1 MLCQNDKPKRNK
13 KEEDAT
19 CRVVAQ
25 IRTFCSPSQRRARD
39 CLKKKIVPKPIIEQ
53 VEEEYE
59 TSEISFKF
67 EKCALTD
74 TSVGMFRNYQFKRK
88 SKTLIS
94 KLTAV
99 WWNESSLENPL
110 KKRGTIE
117 QVNCVELL

>member
-1 MLCQNDKPKRNK
+1 MQSR
-13 KEEDAT
+13 
-19 CRVVAQ
+19 
-25 IRTFCSPSQRRARD
+25 SPIPYILQSLPAARAW
-39 CLKKKIVPKPIIEQ
+39 LFEKKIVPKPIIEQ

-110 KKRGTIE
+110 KKRGTIK
-117 QVNCVELL
+117 QVNCVEVL